1 MKRIIAL
8 EELAIFAACIA
19 AFTTMDFAWWWFPA
33 LLLVPDV
40 AMAGYL
46 FGPKVGAVSYNMVHH
61 RAVALAVGAAGVAIA
76 SPALQLVGIIGMAHI
91 SMDRMLGYGL
101 KTMEGFEYTHLGRL
115 N

>member
-1 MKRIIAL
+1 MKNVIAL
-8 EELAIFAACIA
+8 EELAIFAVCIV

-46 FGPKVGAVSYNMVHH
+46 FGPKVGAVSYNIVHH
-61 RAVALAVGAAGVAIA
+61 RALALAVGGVGVALGVPVLQLAGV
-76 SPALQLVGIIGMAHI
+76 IGMAHI

-101 KTMEGFEYTHLGRL
+101 KTMEGFENTHLGRL
-115 N
+115 K